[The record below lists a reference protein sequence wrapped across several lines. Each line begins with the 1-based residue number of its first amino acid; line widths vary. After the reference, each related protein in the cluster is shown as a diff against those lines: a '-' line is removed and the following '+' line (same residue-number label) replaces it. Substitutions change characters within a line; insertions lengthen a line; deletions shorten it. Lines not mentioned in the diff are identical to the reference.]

1 MEAQKEKRIQSSSLL
16 KDKTSLSDQQLNAA
30 SAASEA
36 VERLAVISPQL
47 NSISPTLHKVQVRPV
62 FNFDSRSEM

>member
-16 KDKTSLSDQQLNAA
+16 KDKTSLSDQQLN
-30 SAASEA
+30 AASEA

-62 FNFDSRSEM
+62 FSFDSRSEM